1 MEHQKRVRIVKRE
14 RGNEAAA
21 PVDSRPATATAAAAR
36 EAKDVVSGWVR
47 EHQRRSEEFRN
58 NYSTLLGQLGLTA
71 PWAARAAGP
80 PAPAFSAGE

>member
-1 MEHQKRVRIVKRE
+1 MEHEKRVRIVKR
-14 RGNEAAA
+14 GLKNGAAA
-21 PVDSRPATATAAAAR
+21 PADPRPADAAPAAR

-71 PWAARAAGP
+71 PWAARAART
-80 PAPAFSAGE
+80 PAPAFSAGK

>member
-1 MEHQKRVRIVKRE
+1 MEHEKRVRIVKRGL
-14 RGNEAAA
+14 RNEAAA
-21 PVDSRPATATAAAAR
+21 PAEARPATSAPAAR

-71 PWAARAAGP
+71 PWAGKSARLA
-80 PAPAFSAGE
+80 APAFSAGK